1 MYYLIIYVS
10 TCICLKQARTARQ
23 EAVEGEER
31 ALTLFAESERIR
43 EQMINE
49 TKNER
54 MEIKEERERRM
65 AAWERERELERTRE
79 GGVRG
84 EELRMAREEE
94 RRVLDKEPEG
104 KKERVGE
111 REREVERKKLQAG
124 EKERE
129 GEREREREIES
140 RRHAKSIEERE
151 GIRERER
158 AKERETERKH
168 QEARESFYEA
178 QIHSLRGQLHDC
190 QRLQLATAATR
201 EEERAEALEEARK
214 DERTEEGE
222 DEREEERSMEAR
234 RETSGT
240 SEFAQESRG
249 NGVHC
254 SASKSR
260 EAAGTEQDCRAL
272 WCGLCAV
279 SLDLTLVV
287 AEYAE
292 SIALLTIELSER
304 ETAITKYKNSAKRKA
319 RLICEFESLCVC
331 R

>member
-1 MYYLIIYVS
+1 MYYLIIHVS
-10 TCICLKQARTARQ
+10 TCIYLKQARAARQ

-49 TKNER
+49 IKNER
-54 MEIKEERERRM
+54 MEMKEERERRM

-94 RRVLDKEPEG
+94 GRVLDKEPEG

-111 REREVERKKLQAG
+111 REREVERKKLRVG

-140 RRHAKSIEERE
+140 RRHAKSIEEKE

-178 QIHSLRGQLHDC
+178 QIHSLRGQLHNC

-201 EEERAEALEEARK
+201 EEERAEAREEARK
-214 DERTEEGE
+214 DERKKEREG
-222 DEREEERSMEAR
+222 DREEERSMEAR

-240 SEFAQESRG
+240 SKFAQELRG
-249 NGVHC
+249 NGIHC
-254 SASKSR
+254 SASKS
-260 EAAGTEQDCRAL
+260 EAACTEQDCRAL
-272 WCGLCAV
+272 WRGLCAL

-287 AEYAE
+287 VEYAE
-292 SIALLTIELSER
+292 STALLTTELSER
-304 ETAITKYKNSAKRKA
+304 ETAMTKYTHSAKRKA
-319 RLICEFESLCVC
+319 RLICKFESLCVC
-331 R
+331 